1 MKKYLSII
9 LLLLIAVISNAQQ
22 TIATSGGDA
31 KGNSGSASY
40 TIGQQDYISLVVCK
54 FICRFE
60 KNNRYEQ
67 HISDS
72 YKKRV
77 CSRSN

>member
-31 KGNSGSASY
+31 KGSGGSASY
-40 TIGQQDYISLVVCK
+40 TIGQQDYISL
-54 FICRFE
+54 
-60 KNNRYEQ
+60 
-67 HISDS
+67 
-72 YKKRV
+72 
-77 CSRSN
+77 SNI